1 MGQVGLNNLTFQ
13 EVAANGKSVQEM
25 WLNGSQIY
33 AAGDLWYGVRFTG
46 SSTDGVRT
54 GNMQMHKD
62 LPVQSLFKGCR
73 LTSDGTIKYFNA
85 TDWDHY
91 EDGSEVTNSI
101 EDGNDMVELPDAYYT
116 VVVHGDYD
124 WEIRMSTYAIPGYT
138 KFNKQYVSAYEAYSD
153 GTTLFSRK
161 NQTPTVSKNR
171 ITFLAEARK
180 NRNNHYA
187 IYTYNAHKFITWCFV
202 VEYAT
207 LNSQKAINNVLTAEG
222 YHQGGLGDGIT
233 NGSKKENGA
242 NRWAFVPTGT
252 TNSLGN
258 SSGQVQYSYV
268 NTDAEGTET
277 QASQYANRYRGIENP
292 FGHIWKNCCD
302 IVVTGTDNKIYV
314 TNNKEN
320 FGIDKSLYEDSG
332 LTTLTTS
339 NRWVKRITNNA
350 AADLF
355 CQEGGAGSTTY
366 FCDNYWTNAVASDR
380 TLLLGACAG
389 DGSSAGLFGL
399 YSRIDLGAALAYIGT
414 RLVYIP

>member
-33 AAGDLWYGVRFTG
+33 SAGDLWYGVRF
-46 SSTDGVRT
+46 SSSSPDGVRT
-54 GNMQMHKD
+54 GNMTYHKT
-62 LPVQSLFKGCR
+62 LPVQSQFRGCGMSNGSIVGY
-73 LTSDGTIKYFNA
+73 LKSDDWTKYENNTNVDFNA
-85 TDWDHY
+85 VD
-91 EDGSEVTNSI
+91 I
-101 EDGNDMVELPDAYYT
+101 MVELPDAYYT

-207 LNSQKAINNVLTAEG
+207 LNSQKAVNNVLTQEG
-222 YHQGGLGDGIT
+222 YHQGGLGSGIT
-233 NGSKKENGA
+233 NGTKKENGVDKY
-242 NRWAFVPTGT
+242 AFVPTGT
-252 TNSLGN
+252 TDSLGN
-258 SSGQVQYSYV
+258 SSGQVLYSYV
-268 NTDAEGTET
+268 NTDKEGAET
-277 QASQYANRYRGIENP
+277 QASQYAIRYRGIENP
-292 FGHIWKNCCD
+292 FGHVWKNCCD
-302 IVVTGTDNKIYV
+302 VIVTGTDNKIYI
-314 TNNKEN
+314 TNNKDN
-320 FGIDKSLYEDSG
+320 FGVDISLFEDSG
-332 LTTLTTS
+332 LTTFITTGQ
-339 NRWVKRITNNA
+339 WVKRITNNN

-355 CQEGGAGSTTY
+355 CQEGGANSNTY
-366 FCDNYWTNAVASDR
+366 FCDHYWTNAATFNR
-380 TLLLGACAG
+380 TLLLGAHTG
-389 DGSSAGLFGL
+389 YGSYAGLFSLHSGL
-399 YSRIDLGAALAYIGT
+399 GLGSVDAAVGT

>member
-1 MGQVGLNNLTFQ
+1 MGQVGLNNLTFK

-33 AAGDLWYGVRFTG
+33 SAGDLWYGVRF
-46 SSTDGVRT
+46 SSSSPDGVRT
-54 GNMQMHKD
+54 GNMAYHKT
-62 LPVQSLFKGCR
+62 LPVQSQFRGCGMSNGSIVGY
-73 LTSDGTIKYFNA
+73 LKSDDWTKYENNQAVDFNA
-85 TDWDHY
+85 VD
-91 EDGSEVTNSI
+91 I
-101 EDGNDMVELPDAYYT
+101 MVELPDAYYT
-116 VVVHGDYD
+116 VVEHGDYD

-138 KFNKQYVSAYEAYSD
+138 KFDKQYVSAYEAYSD

-161 NQTPTVSKNR
+161 GQTPTVSKGR

-187 IYTYNAHKFITWCFV
+187 MYTYNVHKFITWCFV

-207 LNSQKAINNVLTAEG
+207 LNSQKAVNDILTAEG
-222 YHQGGLGDGIT
+222 YHQGGLGNGIT
-233 NGSKKENGA
+233 NGTKKENGA
-242 NRWAFVPTGT
+242 DRWAFVPTGT

-268 NTDAEGTET
+268 NTDAKGTET

-302 IVVTGTDNKIYV
+302 IIVTGTDNKIYV

-320 FGIDKSLYEDSG
+320 FGMDKSLYEDSG
-332 LTTLTTS
+332 LTTLTT
-339 NRWVKRITNNA
+339 NGQWVKRITNNA

-355 CQEGGAGSTTY
+355 CQEGGASSTTY
-366 FCDNYWTNAVASDR
+366 FCDHYWTNANDSDR
-380 TLLLGACAG
+380 TLLLGDHAG
-389 DGSSAGLFGL
+389 HGSIAGLFCL
-399 YSRIDLGAALAYIGT
+399 RSNDALGAADVSVGT

>member
-33 AAGDLWYGVRFTG
+33 SAGDLWYGVRF
-46 SSTDGVRT
+46 SSSSPDGVRT
-54 GNMQMHKD
+54 GNMTYHKT
-62 LPVQSLFKGCR
+62 LPVQSQFRGCGMSNGSIVGY
-73 LTSDGTIKYFNA
+73 LKSDDWTKYENNTNVDFNA
-85 TDWDHY
+85 VD
-91 EDGSEVTNSI
+91 I
-101 EDGNDMVELPDAYYT
+101 MVELPDAYYT

-222 YHQGGLGDGIT
+222 YHQGGLGNGVTTGTKKVNGKDVYSFVPCGSTDGLG
-233 NGSKKENGA
+233 NGSGEFTYNY
-242 NRWAFVPTGT
+242 T
-252 TNSLGN
+252 
-258 SSGQVQYSYV
+258 
-268 NTDAEGTET
+268 NTDAEGAET
-277 QASQYANRYRGIENP
+277 QANTKANRYRGIENP
-292 FGHIWKNCCD
+292 FGHVWKNCCD

-332 LTTLTTS
+332 LTTITTS
-339 NRWVKRITNNA
+339 GQWVKRITNNA

-355 CQEGGAGSTTY
+355 CQEGIANSTTY
-366 FCDNYWTNAVASDR
+366 FCDYYWTNSVEADR
-380 TLLLGACAG
+380 TLLLGAHS
-389 DGSSAGLFGL
+389 DHGSHAGLFAL
-399 YSRIDLGAALAYIGT
+399 YSNRGLGDADVGVGT

>member
-33 AAGDLWYGVRFTG
+33 SAGDLWYGVRF
-46 SSTDGVRT
+46 SSSSPDGVRT
-54 GNMQMHKD
+54 GNMAYHKT
-62 LPVQSLFKGCR
+62 LPVQSQFRGCGMSNGSIVGY
-73 LTSDGTIKYFNA
+73 LKSDDWTKYENNTNVDFNA
-85 TDWDHY
+85 VD
-91 EDGSEVTNSI
+91 I
-101 EDGNDMVELPDAYYT
+101 MVELPDAYYT
-116 VVVHGDYD
+116 VVEHGDYD

-138 KFNKQYVSAYEAYSD
+138 KFDKQYVSAYEAYSD

-161 NQTPTVSKNR
+161 GQTPTVNKNR
-171 ITFLAEARK
+171 DTFLKEARK

-187 IYTYNAHKFITWCFV
+187 MYTYNAHKFITWCYV

-207 LNSQKAINNVLTAEG
+207 LNSQKAVNAVLTEEG
-222 YHQGGLGDGIT
+222 YHQGGLGNGIT
-233 NGSKKENGA
+233 NGTKKENGA
-242 NRWAFVPTGT
+242 DRWAFVPTGT

-292 FGHIWKNCCD
+292 FGHVWKNCCD

-332 LTTLTTS
+332 LTTLTT
-339 NRWVKRITNNA
+339 NGQWVKRITNNA

-355 CQEGGAGSTTY
+355 CQEGGADSTTY
-366 FCDNYWTNAVASDR
+366 FCDYYWTNAAEADR
-380 TLLLGACAG
+380 TLLLGAYSSNGSAAG
-389 DGSSAGLFGL
+389 FFYL
-399 YSRIDLGAALAYIGT
+399 YSSLGLGYADALVGT

>member
-13 EVAANGKSVQEM
+13 EVAANAKSVQEM

-33 AAGDLWYGVRFTG
+33 SAGDLWYGVRF
-46 SSTDGVRT
+46 SSSSPDGVRT
-54 GNMQMHKD
+54 GNMAYHKT
-62 LPVQSLFKGCR
+62 LPVQSQFRGCGMSNGSIVGY
-73 LTSDGTIKYFNA
+73 LKSDDWTKYENNTNVDFNA
-85 TDWDHY
+85 VD
-91 EDGSEVTNSI
+91 I
-101 EDGNDMVELPDAYYT
+101 MVELPDAYYT
-116 VVVHGDYD
+116 VVEHGDYD

-138 KFNKQYVSAYEAYSD
+138 KFDKQYVSAYEAYSD

-161 NQTPTVSKNR
+161 GQTPTVNKNR
-171 ITFLAEARK
+171 DTFLKEARK

-187 IYTYNAHKFITWCFV
+187 MYTYNAHKFITWCYV

-207 LNSQKAINNVLTAEG
+207 LNSQKAVNTALTEEG
-222 YHQGGLGDGIT
+222 YHQGGLGNGIT
-233 NGSKKENGA
+233 NGTKKENGA
-242 NRWAFVPTGT
+242 DRCAFVPTGT

-332 LTTLTTS
+332 LTTITTD
-339 NRWVKRITNNA
+339 NQQVKRITNNA

-355 CQEGGAGSTTY
+355 CQEGGASSTTY
-366 FCDNYWTNAVASDR
+366 FCDYHWTNAVEADR
-380 TLLLGACAG
+380 TLLLGAYAS
-389 DGSSAGLFGL
+389 DGSGAGLFRLSSRHGL
-399 YSRIDLGAALAYIGT
+399 GGAFASVGT

>member
-33 AAGDLWYGVRFTG
+33 SAGDLWYGVRF
-46 SSTDGVRT
+46 SSSSPDGVRT
-54 GNMQMHKD
+54 GNMTYHKT
-62 LPVQSLFKGCR
+62 LPVQSQFRGCGMSNGSIVGY
-73 LTSDGTIKYFNA
+73 LKSDDWTKYENNTNVDFNA
-85 TDWDHY
+85 VD
-91 EDGSEVTNSI
+91 I
-101 EDGNDMVELPDAYYT
+101 MVELPDAYYT

-222 YHQGGLGDGIT
+222 YHQGGLGNGVTTGTKKVNGKDVYSFVPCGSTDGLG
-233 NGSKKENGA
+233 NGSGEFTYNY
-242 NRWAFVPTGT
+242 T
-252 TNSLGN
+252 
-258 SSGQVQYSYV
+258 
-268 NTDAEGTET
+268 NTDAEGAET
-277 QASQYANRYRGIENP
+277 QANTKANRYRGIENP
-292 FGHIWKNCCD
+292 FGHVWKNCCD

-314 TNNKEN
+314 TNNKES

-332 LTTLTTS
+332 LTTLTTNS
-339 NRWVKRITNNA
+339 QWVKRITNNA

-355 CQEGGAGSTTY
+355 CQEGGANYTTY
-366 FCDNYWTNAVASDR
+366 FCDYYWTNAVEADR
-380 TLLLGACAG
+380 TLLLGARTG
-389 DGSSAGLFGL
+389 TGSFAGLFYLRSNYGL
-399 YSRIDLGAALAYIGT
+399 GDATTDVGT

>member
-33 AAGDLWYGVRFTG
+33 SAGDLWYGVRF
-46 SSTDGVRT
+46 SSSSPDGVRT
-54 GNMQMHKD
+54 GNMTYHKT
-62 LPVQSLFKGCR
+62 LPVQSQFRGCGMSNGSIVGY
-73 LTSDGTIKYFNA
+73 LKSDDWTKYENNTNVDFNA
-85 TDWDHY
+85 VD
-91 EDGSEVTNSI
+91 I
-101 EDGNDMVELPDAYYT
+101 MVELPDAYYT

-222 YHQGGLGDGIT
+222 YHQGGLGNGVTTGTKKVNGKDVYSFVPCGSTDGLG
-233 NGSKKENGA
+233 NGSGEFTYNY
-242 NRWAFVPTGT
+242 T
-252 TNSLGN
+252 
-258 SSGQVQYSYV
+258 
-268 NTDAEGTET
+268 NTDAEGAET
-277 QASQYANRYRGIENP
+277 QANTKANRYRGIENP
-292 FGHIWKNCCD
+292 FGHVWKNCCD
-302 IVVTGTDNKIYV
+302 IIITGTTNKVYLTDNI
-314 TNNKEN
+314 EN
-320 FGIDKSLYEDSG
+320 FGNDKSLFTDSG
-332 LTTLTTS
+332 LTSVTTEQ
-339 NRWVKRITNNA
+339 WVKRINNNA
-350 AADLF
+350 KADLF
-355 CQEGGAGSTTY
+355 CQEGGANDNNY
-366 FCDNYWTNAVASDR
+366 FCDYYYTTATDSDR
-380 TLLLGACAG
+380 TLLLGANAG
-389 DGSSAGLFGL
+389 NGSGAGLFFLASGDGL
-399 YSRIDLGAALAYIGT
+399 GDALARVGT

>member
-46 SSTDGVRT
+46 SSPDGVRT

-91 EDGSEVTNSI
+91 EDGSEVTNGI

-124 WEIRMSTYAIPGYT
+124 WEIRMSLYPLEGYT
-138 KFNKQYVSAYEAYSD
+138 KFSKKYCSAYEAYRD
-153 GTTLFSRK
+153 GSTLYSIR
-161 NQTPTVSKNR
+161 NQVPTVNTNR
-171 ITFLAEARK
+171 ATFLTQAR
-180 NRNNHYA
+180 NGRSNSYA
-187 IYTYNAHKFITWCFV
+187 IYTYEIHKFITWCYV

-207 LNSQKAINNVLTAEG
+207 LDSQKAVNTVLTEEG
-222 YHQGGLGDGIT
+222 YHQGGLGNGIT
-233 NGSKKENGA
+233 IEVKKENGA
-242 NRWAFVPTGT
+242 DRWAFVPTGT

-258 SSGQVQYSYV
+258 GSGQVQYSYV

-292 FGHIWKNCCD
+292 FGHVWKNCCD

-332 LTTLTTS
+332 LTTLTTG
-339 NRWVKRITNNA
+339 NQWVKRITNNA

-355 CQEGGAGSTTY
+355 CQEGRAGSTTY
-366 FCDNYWTNAVASDR
+366 FCDYYWTNAVASDR
-380 TLLLGACAG
+380 TLLIGARTG
-389 DGSSAGLFGL
+389 YSSSAGLFAL
-399 YSRIDLGAALAYIGT
+399 ASYADLGDAYASVGT

>member
-33 AAGDLWYGVRFTG
+33 SAGDLWYGVRF
-46 SSTDGVRT
+46 SSSSPDGVRT
-54 GNMQMHKD
+54 GNMTYHKT
-62 LPVQSLFKGCR
+62 LPVQSQFRGCGMSNGSIVGY
-73 LTSDGTIKYFNA
+73 LKSDDWTKYENNTNVDFNA
-85 TDWDHY
+85 VD
-91 EDGSEVTNSI
+91 I
-101 EDGNDMVELPDAYYT
+101 MVELPDAYYT

-222 YHQGGLGDGIT
+222 YHQGGLGNGATTGTKKVNGKDIYSFVPCGSTDGLG
-233 NGSKKENGA
+233 NGSGESTYNY
-242 NRWAFVPTGT
+242 T
-252 TNSLGN
+252 
-258 SSGQVQYSYV
+258 
-268 NTDAEGTET
+268 NTDAEGAET
-277 QASQYANRYRGIENP
+277 QANIKANRYRGIENP
-292 FGHIWKNCCD
+292 FGHVWKNCCD
-302 IVVTGTDNKIYV
+302 IIITGTTNKVYLTDNI
-314 TNNKEN
+314 EN
-320 FGIDKSLYEDSG
+320 FGNDRSLFTDSG
-332 LTTLTTS
+332 LTSITTEQ
-339 NRWVKRITNNA
+339 WIKRINNNA
-350 AADLF
+350 KADLF
-355 CQEGGAGSTTY
+355 CQEGGANNGNY
-366 FCDNYWTNAVASDR
+366 FCDYYYTNATDSDR
-380 TLLLGACAG
+380 TLLLGAYAG
-389 DGSSAGLFGL
+389 NGSYAGLFRL
-399 YSRIDLGAALAYIGT
+399 HSSNNLGSAHSNVGT

>member
-33 AAGDLWYGVRFTG
+33 SAGDLWYGVRF
-46 SSTDGVRT
+46 SSSSPDGVRT
-54 GNMQMHKD
+54 GNMAYHKT
-62 LPVQSLFKGCR
+62 LPVQSQFRGCGMSNGSIVGY
-73 LTSDGTIKYFNA
+73 LKSDDWTKYENNQAVDFNA
-85 TDWDHY
+85 VD
-91 EDGSEVTNSI
+91 I
-101 EDGNDMVELPDAYYT
+101 MVELPDAYYT
-116 VVVHGDYD
+116 VVEHGDYD

-138 KFNKQYVSAYEAYSD
+138 KFDKQYVSAYEAYSD

-161 NQTPTVSKNR
+161 GQTPTVSKNR
-171 ITFLAEARK
+171 DAFLKEARK

-187 IYTYNAHKFITWCFV
+187 MYTYNIHKFITWCFV

-207 LNSQKAINNVLTAEG
+207 LNSQKAVNDILTAEG
-222 YHQGGLGDGIT
+222 YHQGGLG
-233 NGSKKENGA
+233 NGVTSGTKKENGA
-242 NRWAFVPTGT
+242 DRWAFVPTGT

-292 FGHIWKNCCD
+292 FGHVWKNCCD

-320 FGIDKSLYEDSG
+320 FGIDKSYMNDSG

-339 NRWVKRITNNA
+339 GQWVKRIVNNA

-355 CQEGGAGSTTY
+355 CQEGRANSTAY
-366 FCDNYWTNAVASDR
+366 FCDYYWTNANDSDR
-380 TLLLGACAG
+380 TLLLGASAG
-389 DGSSAGLFGL
+389 SGSNAGLFNLDSSYGL
-399 YSRIDLGAALAYIGT
+399 GFVAVYVGT

>member
-46 SSTDGVRT
+46 SSPDGVRT

-91 EDGSEVTNSI
+91 EDGSEVTNGI

-161 NQTPTVSKNR
+161 GQTPTVNKNR
-171 ITFLAEARK
+171 DAFLKEARK

-187 IYTYNAHKFITWCFV
+187 MYTYNAHKFITWCFV

-207 LNSQKAINNVLTAEG
+207 LNSQKNVNNVLTAEG
-222 YHQGGLGDGIT
+222 YHQGGLGSGIT
-233 NGSKKENGA
+233 TGVKKVNGKDVYSFVPCGTTDSLFNGSGEVTYNY
-242 NRWAFVPTGT
+242 T
-252 TNSLGN
+252 
-258 SSGQVQYSYV
+258 
-268 NTDAEGTET
+268 NTDAEGAET
-277 QASQYANRYRGIENP
+277 QASTKANRYRGIENP
-292 FGHIWKNCCD
+292 FGHVWKNCCD
-302 IVVTGTDNKIYV
+302 VILYGTDNKVYI
-314 TNNKEN
+314 TNNIEN
-320 FGIDKSLYEDSG
+320 FGNDKSLFVDSG
-332 LTTLTTS
+332 LTSYPTTEQ
-339 NRWVKRITNNA
+339 WVKKINNNA

-355 CQEGGAGSTTY
+355 CQEGGGGSTTY
-366 FCDNYWTNAVASDR
+366 FCDHYWTNANDSDR
-380 TLLLGACAG
+380 TLLLGANAG
-389 DGSSAGLFGL
+389 NGSAAGLFYLASHGGL
-399 YSRIDLGAALAYIGT
+399 GSAYANVGT

>member
-33 AAGDLWYGVRFTG
+33 SAGDLWYGVRF
-46 SSTDGVRT
+46 SSSSPDGVRT
-54 GNMQMHKD
+54 GNMAYHKT
-62 LPVQSLFKGCR
+62 LPVQSQFRGCGMSNGSIVGY
-73 LTSDGTIKYFNA
+73 LKSDDWTKYENNTNVDFNA
-85 TDWDHY
+85 VD
-91 EDGSEVTNSI
+91 I
-101 EDGNDMVELPDAYYT
+101 MVELPDAYYT
-116 VVVHGDYD
+116 VVEHGDYD
-124 WEIRMSTYAIPGYT
+124 WEIRISTYAIPGYT
-138 KFNKQYVSAYEAYSD
+138 KFDKQYVSAYEAYSD

-161 NQTPTVSKNR
+161 GQTPTVNKNR
-171 ITFLAEARK
+171 DAFLKEARK

-187 IYTYNAHKFITWCFV
+187 MYTYNIHKFITWCYV

-207 LNSQKAINNVLTAEG
+207 LNSQKAVNAVLTEEG
-222 YHQGGLGDGIT
+222 YHQGGLGNGIT
-233 NGSKKENGA
+233 NGTKKENGA
-242 NRWAFVPTGT
+242 DRYAFVPTGT

-268 NTDAEGTET
+268 NTDTEGTET

-292 FGHIWKNCCD
+292 FGHVWKNCCD

-332 LTTLTTS
+332 LTTLTA
-339 NRWVKRITNNA
+339 NGQWVKRITNNA

-355 CQEGGAGSTTY
+355 CQEGGANSTTY
-366 FCDNYWTNAVASDR
+366 FCDYYWTNAVEADR
-380 TLLLGACAG
+380 TLLLGASTGYGSGAG
-389 DGSSAGLFGL
+389 FFYLGSVVGLG
-399 YSRIDLGAALAYIGT
+399 GAAASVGT